1 MLLSELT
8 KKEVLDVNANKVGS
22 IMDVELNM
30 AQGTV
35 EHFILKTGMIKKVP
49 LTADKIGIIG
59 EKVILTVSKESLENS
74 PVGLK

>member
-22 IMDVELNM
+22 TMDVELNM

-49 LTADKIGIIG
+49 LTADKIGTIG
-59 EKVILTVSKESLENS
+59 EKEILTVSKESLENS